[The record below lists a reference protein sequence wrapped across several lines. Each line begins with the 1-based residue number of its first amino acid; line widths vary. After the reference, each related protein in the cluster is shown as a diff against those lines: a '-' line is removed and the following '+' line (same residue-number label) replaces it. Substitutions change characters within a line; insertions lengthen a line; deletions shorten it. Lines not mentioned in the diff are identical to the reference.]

1 MRRPP
6 GARTV
11 SPLDGQ
17 GRQKRRQAMSAGLD
31 QALRH
36 ADTQA
41 FIDKPEK
48 LRVVVLRRCRPTGG
62 RRFSCVDRKENGWL
76 MTCRVWRQHIAVRWG
91 WPGPSVDGPTAPAS
105 ANAKPS
111 CSRARERPGPDLGP
125 AAPEAVHE
133 AAAEEVAA
141 AAWYRAVVR
150 AALH

>member
-1 MRRPP
+1 
-6 GARTV
+6 V
-11 SPLDGQ
+11 C
-17 GRQKRRQAMSAGLD
+17 
-31 QALRH
+31 
-36 ADTQA
+36 
-41 FIDKPEK
+41 
-48 LRVVVLRRCRPTGG
+48 VV
-62 RRFSCVDRKENGWL
+62 RKENGWL